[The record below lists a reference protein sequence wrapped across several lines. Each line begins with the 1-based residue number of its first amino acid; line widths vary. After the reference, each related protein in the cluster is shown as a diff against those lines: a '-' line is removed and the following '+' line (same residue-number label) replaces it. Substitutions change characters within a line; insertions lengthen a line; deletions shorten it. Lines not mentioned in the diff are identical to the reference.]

1 MTQQYLIAHDLG
13 TSGVKA
19 TLTDLTGRVIASAES
34 RYPVY
39 YTSDGGAEQD
49 VEDWW
54 QGILKTTCEMMA
66 KANVE
71 PAQIAGLSMDAQMAG
86 TVPVDID
93 GKPLRRVMIW
103 LDSRAQKE
111 ADYLVQA
118 TGMPF
123 ITGKANSAKV
133 MWIKNNEPEIYA
145 RTHKFLDCKD
155 VLQFRMTGEYGTD
168 FSCGIATLYLNP
180 ATMDWWED
188 VLGLMDVPVEKLP
201 PLMPST
207 QVVGKLR
214 PEAASELGLVPGTP
228 VVSGGGDVP
237 CALIG
242 SGAISPG
249 RAHLY
254 LGTSSW
260 IFVSTDSFDMEAPGV
275 APGISC
281 EPGMFYLG
289 GEMDNAGGCLKWF
302 VENVLGKEDKDAAGS
317 CGQSIFQYMDLK
329 AAETPPGAEGLLFL
343 PWIWGERSPVDDDL
357 VRGGF
362 AMLGMNHSK
371 WHMARAVLEGCGHQL
386 RWIADSLA
394 NAGMP
399 LKEVN
404 VIGGGAFSN
413 IWLQML
419 ADVTDLKLLQVE
431 GPLDACARGAAMTA
445 AVGLGFYKD
454 FSEVEKAIRL
464 TGAEFIPNPV
474 YRELYDKAHANFRSL
489 YQPLSDIGHSKV
501 ASGI

>member
-1 MTQQYLIAHDLG
+1 MAQQYLVAHDLG

-19 TLTDLTGRVIASAES
+19 ALTDLTGRVIASAES

-39 YTSDGGAEQD
+39 YTADGGAEQD
-49 VEDWW
+49 VEEWW
-54 QGILKTTCEMMA
+54 QGIVKTTREMMT
-66 KANVE
+66 KSGIE
-71 PAQIAGLSMDAQMAG
+71 STQIAGMSMDAQMAG
-86 TVPVDID
+86 TVPVDVN

-111 ADYLVQA
+111 GDYLAQA
-118 TGMPF
+118 TGVPF
-123 ITGKANSAKV
+123 FTGKANSAKV

-155 VLQFRMTGEYGTD
+155 VLQLRMTGEYGTD
-168 FSCGIATLYLNP
+168 LSCGIATLCLNP

-188 VLGLMDVPVEKLP
+188 VLGIVEVPKEKFP

-207 QVVGKLR
+207 QVVGKLT
-214 PEAASELGLVPGTP
+214 PQAASELGLVSGTP
-228 VVSGGGDVP
+228 VVSGGGDIP

-249 RAHLY
+249 RAHMY
-254 LGTSSW
+254 LGTSAW
-260 IFVSTDSFDMEAPGV
+260 IFASTSDFNMEAPGV

-302 VENVLGKEDKDAAGS
+302 VENVMGKDDTDAASSQGLS
-317 CGQSIFQYMDLK
+317 TFQYMDLK
-329 AAETPPGAEGLLFL
+329 AVETPAGSDGLLFL
-343 PWIWGERSPVDDDL
+343 PWMWGERSPVDDDL

-371 WHMARAVLEGCGHQL
+371 WHMARAILEGCGHQL

-394 NAGMP
+394 NAG
-399 LKEVN
+399 LQLSEVN
-404 VIGGGAFSN
+404 VIGGGAFSK
-413 IWLQML
+413 IWLQIL
-419 ADVTDLKLLQVE
+419 ADVTNLKLLQVE

-445 AVGLGFYKD
+445 AVGLGFYKN
-454 FSEVEKAIRL
+454 FAEVEKAIRL
-464 TGAEFIPNPV
+464 TGLEFIPNPV
-474 YRELYDKAHANFRSL
+474 HRELYDKAHANFLSL
-489 YQPLSDIGHSKV
+489 YQPLSDIGHGRI
-501 ASGI
+501 ASGG